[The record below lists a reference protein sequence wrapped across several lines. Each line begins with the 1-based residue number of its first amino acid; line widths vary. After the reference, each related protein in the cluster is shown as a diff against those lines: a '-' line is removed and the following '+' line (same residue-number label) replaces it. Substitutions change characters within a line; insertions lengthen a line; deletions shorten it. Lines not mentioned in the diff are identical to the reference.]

1 MAHSDVAAFCAACI
15 AALPQFQETEEKKF
29 PQNKFLWLDSRS
41 AQASIK
47 NKLDIIKV
55 GYKFLPDEIYITSFE
70 EGSVIARTG
79 VDLLALTV
87 TFNDRFDIGELQKK
101 RRHENTYEQDF
112 VTEYTRC
119 ILRISAIR
127 RELKQTH
134 SARSVPVRILR
145 VAISQLQR
153 NFDQARK
160 DLRTLVD
167 FGSPREAL
175 EDAQIIVS
183 NLRNTLSKLTR
194 IEGGGA

>member
-1 MAHSDVAAFCAACI
+1 MAQLDVTTFCAACI
-15 AALPQFQETEEKKF
+15 AALPEFEKKERLEF

-47 NKLDIIKV
+47 KKLDVIKV
-55 GYKFLPDEIYITSFE
+55 GYKFLPDEIYITCFE

-87 TFNDRFDIGELQKK
+87 TFNDRFDIRELQKK
-101 RRHENTYEQDF
+101 RRQENTYEQDF

-119 ILRISAIR
+119 ILRISAIL
-127 RELKQTH
+127 RELKQTRSAH
-134 SARSVPVRILR
+134 SVSVRVLR

-167 FGSPREAL
+167 FGSPKETQ
-175 EDAQIIVS
+175 EDARMIVS
-183 NLRNTLSKLTR
+183 NLRSTLSKLR
-194 IEGGGA
+194 KIEEGGA